1 MAGKFDKVGDKVRD
15 KVENFWF
22 WKLGRLL
29 KHSLSFRVRFASMTY
44 GVYEIRA
51 FSSGP

>member
-22 WKLGRLL
+22 WEARKAL
-29 KHSLSFRVRFASMTY
+29 KTFPFL
-44 GVYEIRA
+44 
-51 FSSGP
+51 